1 MSLGVGA
8 RLGYSDGHDPE
19 RAMTTLVEQFKNHSA
34 SRRAFVEALAVLGMG
49 AAGIETARA
58 ADVAVA
64 KGEQGASEAGS
75 STFVFAYLKLK
86 PGTAEQFTKVLPD
99 FAAGVEKYGK
109 WKLRGCYLDSDGP
122 ADSLIDIWELP
133 NTDAFPL
140 DLSGASED
148 PAFQKLLPLIGEI
161 LENET
166 LHLVTKLPVP
176 RT

>member
-1 MSLGVGA
+1 MAWALRES
-8 RLGYSDGHDPE
+8 RLPE
-19 RAMTTLVEQFKNHSA
+19 PPRWPSRKA
-34 SRRAFVEALAVLGMG
+34 SRGP
-49 AAGIETARA
+49 
-58 ADVAVA
+58 A
-64 KGEQGASEAGS
+64 KPGVRPY
-75 STFVFAYLKLK
+75 VFAYLKLK

-109 WKLRGCYLDSDGP
+109 WKLRGCYLDSDAP
-122 ADSLIDIWELP
+122 ADSLIDIWELL

>member
-1 MSLGVGA
+1 
-8 RLGYSDGHDPE
+8 
-19 RAMTTLVEQFKNHSA
+19 MTTLVDQFKNHSA
-34 SRRAFVEALAVLGMG
+34 SRRAFVEALAVLGLG

-58 ADVAVA
+58 AEVE
-64 KGEQGASEAGS
+64 GEKGASQAGS

-86 PGTAEQFTKVLPD
+86 PGTAEQFTDVLPD

-109 WKLRGCYLDSDGP
+109 WKLRGSYLDSDAP

-140 DLSGASED
+140 NLSGASED
-148 PAFQKLLPLIGEI
+148 PGFQKLLPLIGEI
-161 LENET
+161 LESET

-176 RT
+176 MT